1 MALPVIAKVL
11 GHTPVGG
18 VTAVYARPTPA
29 QVRAAVERTVECML
43 AVAGGTAKVI
53 PFAAGRQP

>member
-1 MALPVIAKVL
+1 VIAKVL